1 MSGPG
6 RLVTVAHGTRNAA
19 GNRVAAEITRLA
31 GERLGV
37 ETVTAYVE
45 LCDPLLTDVLAASS
59 TPSAVL
65 PMLLSTGFHVRQDLP
80 AAVAGAGGPALLGR
94 SLGPHELL
102 ARAQD
107 ELLVQ
112 AGAQPGQPVVLLA
125 AGSSDALA
133 TRDLERAAEL
143 LGRLRDVPVRL
154 TTLSGRGERP
164 EDVVRPGD
172 AVSTYLLAGG
182 YFARQAAERSRDA
195 GASVVSDVLGPHPH
209 VVDLVVRRARVLLDL
224 LGADQP

>member
-1 MSGPG
+1 MSGAG

-19 GNRVAAEITRLA
+19 GNRVAAEITRQA

-112 AGAQPGQPVVLLA
+112 AGAQPASRWSCWPPGP
-125 AGSSDALA
+125 A
-133 TRDLERAAEL
+133 TRSPPA
-143 LGRLRDVPVRL
+143 
-154 TTLSGRGERP
+154 TSSGP
-164 EDVVRPGD
+164 P
-172 AVSTYLLAGG
+172 SSSAGTATCRCG
-182 YFARQAAERSRDA
+182 
-195 GASVVSDVLGPHPH
+195 
-209 VVDLVVRRARVLLDL
+209 
-224 LGADQP
+224 